1 MSRPAAALLTL
12 LLGLALVANGALAAT
27 STVVLAVEGMT

>member
-1 MSRPAAALLTL
+1 MSLRASVLVL
-12 LLGLALVANGALAAT
+12 LLGLVVGADAAFASA

>member
-1 MSRPAAALLTL
+1 MSRPAAAILAL
-12 LLGLALVANGALAAT
+12 LLGLALVANGALASA

>member
-1 MSRPAAALLTL
+1 MSRRIAVLAF
-12 LLGLALVANGALAAT
+12 LLGLVLVANAALAAT

>member
-12 LLGLALVANGALAAT
+12 LLSLALVANGAWAAT

>member
-1 MSRPAAALLTL
+1 MKQKRLPWVSVLLVL
-12 LLGLALVANGALAAT
+12 LFAHAALAAT